1 MINYN
6 QQNNFKEENNM
17 YALQKVAIKM
27 APHVI
32 AHPERIPVALAIG
45 AVALISD
52 AKRESNV

>member
-32 AHPERIPVALAIG
+32 AHPELIPVALAIG

-52 AKRESNV
+52 AKR